1 MESTKEASSDS
12 SDSAHAD
19 FTTQNIEIESQDTDD
34 LPRDETEVIVSDE
47 ETEENENSSTDQ
59 NFMIEHINRTLV
71 KCRKLINV
79 TNKSNILYEIA
90 KNLAQPAIKMDLVI
104 DMVVRWNSTYK
115 MLSHLLSYKPILP
128 TLIKEISSNKSIPV
142 KKRKLLISL
151 QPTDAEWEIL
161 NMLSECLSR
170 FADATEMLSG
180 SSYPSFA
187 LTYAVLKSLQHYLN
201 RQSDSQMENVIK
213 TALKEKLEFYMEYLN
228 NPEEHKLLLVSFK
241 TLYEWLILTSF
252 PSYW

>member
-12 SDSAHAD
+12 GDSAYAD

-34 LPRDETEVIVSDE
+34 LPRDETKVIVSDE
-47 ETEENENSSTDQ
+47 ETKENENSSTDQ
-59 NFMIEHINRTLV
+59 NFMIEYINRTLV

-90 KNLAQPAIKMDLVI
+90 KNLAQPAIKVDLVI

-151 QPTDAEWEIL
+151 QPTNTEWEIL
-161 NMLSECLSR
+161 NTLSECLSR

-180 SSYPSFA
+180 SSYPVVCFNICS
-187 LTYAVLKSLQHYLN
+187 S
-201 RQSDSQMENVIK
+201 
-213 TALKEKLEFYMEYLN
+213 
-228 NPEEHKLLLVSFK
+228 
-241 TLYEWLILTSF
+241 
-252 PSYW
+252 